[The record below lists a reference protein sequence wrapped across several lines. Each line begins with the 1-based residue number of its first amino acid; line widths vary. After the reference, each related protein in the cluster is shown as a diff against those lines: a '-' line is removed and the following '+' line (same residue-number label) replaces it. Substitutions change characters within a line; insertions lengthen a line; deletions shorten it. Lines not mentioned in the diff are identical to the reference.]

1 MREEVE
7 EEGEEGEDQL
17 RRRLLF
23 DVVSSL
29 SLDCIHQ
36 RQENEGKKGK
46 TCQLYRSQKMCLA
59 FGPKE
64 SEEKANRWNGCR
76 EGGGREDEP
85 ILAVS
90 TDSKKRM
97 RCQLTQVF

>member
-1 MREEVE
+1 MEVE

-46 TCQLYRSQKMCLA
+46 TCQLYRSQKMCLG
-59 FGPKE
+59 FGPK
-64 SEEKANRWNGCR
+64 S
-76 EGGGREDEP
+76 P
-85 ILAVS
+85 
-90 TDSKKRM
+90 KKRPTGGTVAE
-97 RCQLTQVF
+97 REEEGERTNRFWLYTPTARKE